1 VSDQDFF
8 FDEDEAPAEKP
19 AKADKSAAPAAKT
32 GTKRPVASKSAASKG
47 SAAKAAPSGPAQDDD
62 YEAVPFTE
70 QTVTVLIAGLLMVIS
85 LLIGAIIGF
94 LLGGTSAG
102 PAVSSV
108 PEAASPAAGT
118 STDPGPLTNEQI
130 QGGMPAGHPAV
141 GATDSAGAT
150 AAP

>member
-19 AKADKSAAPAAKT
+19 AKADKGAAPAAKG
-32 GTKRPVASKSAASKG
+32 GTKRPAASKSAAPRA
-47 SAAKAAPSGPAQDDD
+47 SASKAAPSGPAQDE
-62 YEAVPFTE
+62 YEAVPFAE

-108 PEAASPAAGT
+108 PEAAAPAGGT
-118 STDPGPLTNEQI
+118 GTDPGPLTNEQL

>member
-8 FDEDEAPAEKP
+8 FDEDETPAEKP
-19 AKADKSAAPAAKT
+19 AKADKSAAPAAKA
-32 GTKRPVASKSAASKG
+32 GTKRPTASKSAAPRA
-47 SAAKAAPSGPAQDDD
+47 SASKAAPSGPAQDDD
-62 YEAVPFTE
+62 EAVPFTE

-108 PEAASPAAGT
+108 PEAAAPAGG

-130 QGGMPAGHPAV
+130 QGGMPAGHPAI